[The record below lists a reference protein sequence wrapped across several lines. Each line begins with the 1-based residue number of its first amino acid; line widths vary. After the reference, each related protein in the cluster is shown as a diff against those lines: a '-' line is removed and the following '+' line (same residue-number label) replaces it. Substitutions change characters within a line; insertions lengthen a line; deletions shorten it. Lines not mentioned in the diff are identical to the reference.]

1 MLLASMKNL
10 VITTIIWAFSFSLIG
25 VYLSG
30 SVDPY
35 FSVLI
40 RIVLAVVVFLPFLLC
55 KRVPLNE
62 ALRLMGIGAVQLG
75 LMYLCYYQS
84 FEFLTVPEVL
94 IFTIFTPIYVTL
106 IYDLQRRKFSGRYLL
121 TASLAVLGT
130 AVIRWGA
137 ISSSF
142 LVGCLAVQGSNLCF
156 AYGQVAYKRLADK
169 GYHFDHYSFGYF
181 YLGALVV
188 ALIAWLFLGNGNIHV
203 QPVQWM
209 VLLWLGIVASGGG
222 YFLWNQGA
230 RQVNSGALA
239 IMNNALVP
247 AGLLVNLL
255 IWNHDVHLLRL
266 TLGAAIIVLSLFIN
280 QHWARKKTSSSIS
293 GT

>member
-40 RIVLAVVVFLPFLLC
+40 RIALAVVVFMPFLLR
-55 KRVPLNE
+55 KKIALNK
-62 ALRLMGIGAVQLG
+62 ALQLMGIGAVELG
-75 LMYLCYYQS
+75 LMYLFYYQS

-106 IYDLQRRKFSGRYLL
+106 IYDLQRKRFSGRFLL

-137 ISSSF
+137 INSSF
-142 LVGCLAVQGSNLCF
+142 LIGCLAVQGSNVCF

-169 GYHFDHYSFGYF
+169 GHHIDHHSFGYF
-181 YLGALVV
+181 YLGALIV
-188 ALIAWLFLGNGNIHV
+188 ALIAWLSLGNGKIPV
-203 QPVQWM
+203 QPVQWV
-209 VLLWLGIVASGGG
+209 VLLWLGIVASGAGF
-222 YFLWNQGA
+222 FLWNQGA

-255 IWNHDVHLLRL
+255 IWNRDVHLPRL
-266 TLGAAIIVLSLFIN
+266 TLGAAIIVLSLVIN
-280 QHWARKKTSSSIS
+280 QRWAGKTASPSSNA
-293 GT
+293 